1 MIDPDNAIDEVH
13 ETRDTQKDP
22 GGNNEGYFDFSVENA
37 NTAANSALYA
47 SSAVVRPTEEGDGLY
62 FKFRVNGKTYEEF
75 YDTEITGKNGPVEA
89 EINVTNI
96 TNFIIPDIKIVVWY
110 IDVLTNDIE
119 VEVSPMSK
127 TFTLFPNETYT
138 YVAML
143 DADMT
148 DKFRKAGKY
157 RAIILCE
164 SPDNLNVGASAET
177 PSVFWDTGDEDP
189 DLEVYEDSDTG
200 DNTPDSGSD
209 DGNETNRFKRSSSGC
224 DSGFGG
230 IALILAGLAVL
241 MKRKQH

>member
-1 MIDPDNAIDEVH
+1 M
-13 ETRDTQKDP
+13 
-22 GGNNEGYFDFSVENA
+22 
-37 NTAANSALYA
+37 
-47 SSAVVRPTEEGDGLY
+47 
-62 FKFRVNGKTYEEF
+62 NGKTYEEF

-127 TFTLFPNETYT
+127 TFTLFRNETYT

-164 SPDNLNVGASAET
+164 SPDNLNSGALAET
-177 PSVFWDTGDEDP
+177 PSVFWDAGDDDP
-189 DLEVYEDSDTG
+189 YYGE
-200 DNTPDSGSD
+200 PDVHRSSR
-209 DGNETNRFKRSSSGC
+209 NRKRSQRAHPVRTRASVGRCRHERSTV
-224 DSGFGG
+224 S
-230 IALILAGLAVL
+230 
-241 MKRKQH
+241 